1 MQLKIMSDKSNE
13 NEFIAGLP
21 RARAPYSWYMVNFFS
36 FGCQVIDRA
45 YVLVFRLYGW
55 GRGEYQKERRGVSQ
69 DIHNCWFS
77 HDVTKIQIKK
87 LSILPRF
94 YFHDALEQ
102 LKTNFRTN
110 FCFKRSSWFCDR
122 ASTLE
127 FLSFCVT
134 RHLHWD
140 GQESCHVGQKMTYI
154 RKFCYL
160 NSSSIRKSITLM
172 FMSSSRSKFTLLQQ
186 NSVTDVSVGFRP
198 PCWSSS
204 R

>member
-1 MQLKIMSDKSNE
+1 MSDKSNE

-134 RHLHWD
+134 RHLHRD
-140 GQESCHVGQKMTYI
+140 GQESCHVRQKSDLFQEILLSKQFMYQKTYYFHVYEFSKN
-154 RKFCYL
+154 KF
-160 NSSSIRKSITLM
+160 M
-172 FMSSSRSKFTLLQQ
+172 LLQQ
-186 NSVTDVSVGFRP
+186 NSVTDVSIGFRP
-198 PCWSSS
+198 P
-204 R
+204 